1 MDDEV
6 RQDWT
11 RNEGTTLD
19 AWMLNAGCRRGTPIV
34 RPVFFLVT
42 LFQFFQ
48 SFVFFFLSVL
58 PLLFFI
64 FFYVILVFFSLN
76 FFIIHHV
83 YLGGENVGD
92 TCHIAHS
99 DVQVHVIMHAHT

>member
-6 RQDWT
+6 RRDWT
-11 RNEGTTLD
+11 RNEGTTPD
-19 AWMLNAGCRRGTPIV
+19 AKRWMQTRNTYSKTC
-34 RPVFFLVT
+34 FFLVT
-42 LFQFFQ
+42 LFQYFH

-64 FFYVILVFFSLN
+64 FLNVILVSFLFFSSLC
-76 FFIIHHV
+76 FIHHV

-92 TCHIAHS
+92 TCNIAHS